1 MTFYQDNRRNPSQPF
16 TNDTFKFSLS
26 EILLGCVPDIDKFLK
41 EFLSSN
47 QYPQYP
53 EYSDISPVYSNDHTS
68 KIPIKEREIIDYLV
82 EIPAAAHILYWL
94 FFKTTDEYFKN
105 QIDLRITELNQAIG
119 PRTGELVTKSY

>member
-1 MTFYQDNRRNPSQPF
+1 MTFYQDNKRNESQRF
-16 TNDTFKFSLS
+16 SNDTFKLSLS
-26 EILLGCVPDIDKFLK
+26 EILLGCVPDLDKFLK
-41 EFLSSN
+41 EFLSSKE
-47 QYPQYP
+47 YL

>member
-16 TNDTFKFSLS
+16 SNDNFKFSLS

-41 EFLSSN
+41 EFLSSKE
-47 QYPQYP
+47 YL
-53 EYSDISPVYSNDHTS
+53 EYSDISPVYSNDQTR

-94 FFKTTDEYFKN
+94 FFKTTDQYFKS
-105 QIDLRITELNQAIG
+105 QIDLRITELTDAIG
-119 PRTGELVTKSY
+119 PRTGELVIKHY